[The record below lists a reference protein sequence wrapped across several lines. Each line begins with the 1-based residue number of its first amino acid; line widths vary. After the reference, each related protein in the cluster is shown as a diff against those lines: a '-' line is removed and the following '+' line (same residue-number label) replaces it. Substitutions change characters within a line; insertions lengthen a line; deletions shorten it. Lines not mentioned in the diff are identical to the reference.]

1 MIWFRWLH
9 KGLLNRKTRLISDKE
24 LYDYIVSLIKKA
36 TSDIR
41 ISSPWIYNCDHI
53 LDELVAAGGRGVKI
67 SVVMRQPNNDLSD
80 KRNYQDKL
88 NAIGKL
94 KEAKADIIFDPYV
107 HEKVVISDGKE
118 MIVSSANLVGTSLT
132 RNGESGTYTNDPQ
145 EIEKYQLRLAKKYSK
160 KPVQQR
166 QNVANIIRKPAIVA
180 VIAIVVIITGIAVF
194 LSLNPSYEDKAREFE
209 PNKMPSVLHVPR
221 ETVSSLLSKKPLNQI
236 VTVTGSVLN
245 APEDYTAKTTGNVF
259 QQFYITDGS
268 KQIKVFCSK
277 DTGLKLTKNDGVEV
291 TGKFILFANEYEV
304 ADLLCSAVNKK

>member
-9 KGLLNRKTRLISDKE
+9 KGFLNRKTRLISDKE

-94 KEAKADIIFDPYV
+94 KEAKADIIFDSYV

-132 RNGESGTYTNDPQ
+132 RNGESGTHTNDPQ

-166 QNVANIIRKPAIVA
+166 QNIANIIRKPAIVA

-194 LSLNPSYEDKAREFE
+194 LSLNPSY
-209 PNKMPSVLHVPR
+209 
-221 ETVSSLLSKKPLNQI
+221 TVSPLLSKKPLNQI

>member
-1 MIWFRWLH
+1 MLA
-9 KGLLNRKTRLISDKE
+9 KTRLISDKE

-36 TSDIR
+36 TSGIW

-53 LDELVAAGGRGVKI
+53 LDELVAAGGRGAKI
-67 SVVMRQPNNDLSD
+67 SVVMRQPDNDLSD
-80 KRNYQDKL
+80 RNYQDKL

-132 RNGESGTYTNDPQ
+132 RNGESGTHTNDPQ

-166 QNVANIIRKPAIVA
+166 QNIANIIRKLAIVA
-180 VIAIVVIITGIAVF
+180 VIVIVVIITGIVVF
-194 LSLNPSYEDKAREFE
+194 LSLNPSY
-209 PNKMPSVLHVPR
+209 
-221 ETVSSLLSKKPLNQI
+221 TVSSLLSKKPLNQI

-245 APEDYTAKTTGNVF
+245 TPEDYTAKKGNVF

-277 DTGLKLTKNDGVEV
+277 DTELKLTKNDGVEV
-291 TGKFILFANEYEV
+291 TGKFKLFRNEYEV

>member
-53 LDELVAAGGRGVKI
+53 LDELVAAGGRGAKI

-80 KRNYQDKL
+80 RNYQDKL

-94 KEAKADIIFDPYV
+94 KEAKADIIFDSYV

-118 MIVSSANLVGTSLT
+118 MIVSSANLIGTSLT
-132 RNGESGTYTNDPQ
+132 RNGESGTHTNDPQ

-166 QNVANIIRKPAIVA
+166 QNIANIIRKPAIVA
-180 VIAIVVIITGIAVF
+180 VIAIVVIIIGIAVF
-194 LSLNPSYEDKAREFE
+194 LSLNSSYA
-209 PNKMPSVLHVPR
+209 
-221 ETVSSLLSKKPLNQI
+221 VSSLLSKKPLNQI

-245 APEDYTAKTTGNVF
+245 TPEDYTAKKTGNVF

>member
-1 MIWFRWLH
+1 MLA
-9 KGLLNRKTRLISDKE
+9 KTRLISDKE

-36 TSDIR
+36 TSDIW

-53 LDELVAAGGRGVKI
+53 LDELVAAGGRGAKI
-67 SVVMRQPNNDLSD
+67 SVVMRQPDNDLSD
-80 KRNYQDKL
+80 RNYQDKL
-88 NAIGKL
+88 NAVGKL

-132 RNGESGTYTNDPQ
+132 RNGESGTHTNDPQ
-145 EIEKYQLRLAKKYSK
+145 EIKKYQLRLAKKYSK
-160 KPVQQR
+160 KPAQQK
-166 QNVANIIRKPAIVA
+166 QNIANIIRKPAIVA

-194 LSLNPSYEDKAREFE
+194 LSLNPSY
-209 PNKMPSVLHVPR
+209 
-221 ETVSSLLSKKPLNQI
+221 TVSSLLSKKPLKQI

-245 APEDYTAKTTGNVF
+245 TPENYTAKTTGNVF

-277 DTGLKLTKNDGVEV
+277 DTESKLTKNDGVEV
-291 TGKFILFANEYEV
+291 TGKFILFGNEYEV

>member
-1 MIWFRWLH
+1 MH

-53 LDELVAAGGRGVKI
+53 LDELVAAGGRGAKI

-80 KRNYQDKL
+80 RNYQDKL

-94 KEAKADIIFDPYV
+94 KEAKADIIFDSYV

-118 MIVSSANLVGTSLT
+118 MIVSSANLIGTSLT
-132 RNGESGTYTNDPQ
+132 RNGESGTHTNDPQ

-166 QNVANIIRKPAIVA
+166 QNIANIIRKPAIVA

-194 LSLNPSYEDKAREFE
+194 LSLNPSY
-209 PNKMPSVLHVPR
+209 
-221 ETVSSLLSKKPLNQI
+221 TVSPLLSKKPLNQI

-245 APEDYTAKTTGNVF
+245 TPEDYTAKKTGNVF

>member
-53 LDELVAAGGRGVKI
+53 LDELVAAGGRGAKI

-94 KEAKADIIFDPYV
+94 KEAKADIIFDSYV

-132 RNGESGTYTNDPQ
+132 RNAESGTHTNDPQ

-166 QNVANIIRKPAIVA
+166 QNIANIIRKPAIVA

-194 LSLNPSYEDKAREFE
+194 LSLNPSY
-209 PNKMPSVLHVPR
+209 
-221 ETVSSLLSKKPLNQI
+221 TVSPLLSKKPLNQI

-245 APEDYTAKTTGNVF
+245 APEDYTAKKTGNVF

-291 TGKFILFANEYEV
+291 TGKFILFGNEYEV

>member
-24 LYDYIVSLIKKA
+24 LYDYIVSIIKKA

-80 KRNYQDKL
+80 KKNYQDKL

-118 MIVSSANLVGTSLT
+118 MIVSSANLIGTSLT

-166 QNVANIIRKPAIVA
+166 QNIDNIIRKPAIVA

-194 LSLNPSYEDKAREFE
+194 LSLNPSY
-209 PNKMPSVLHVPR
+209 
-221 ETVSSLLSKKPLNQI
+221 TVSSLLSKKPLNQI
-236 VTVTGSVLN
+236 VTVTGSV
-245 APEDYTAKTTGNVF
+245 
-259 QQFYITDGS
+259 
-268 KQIKVFCSK
+268 
-277 DTGLKLTKNDGVEV
+277 
-291 TGKFILFANEYEV
+291 
-304 ADLLCSAVNKK
+304 

>member
-80 KRNYQDKL
+80 KKNYQDKL

-94 KEAKADIIFDPYV
+94 KEAKADIIFDSYV

-118 MIVSSANLVGTSLT
+118 MIVSSANLIGTSLT
-132 RNGESGTYTNDPQ
+132 RNGESGTHTNDPQ

-166 QNVANIIRKPAIVA
+166 QNIANIIGKPAIVA

-194 LSLNPSYEDKAREFE
+194 LSLNPSY
-209 PNKMPSVLHVPR
+209 
-221 ETVSSLLSKKPLNQI
+221 TVSSLLSKKPLNQI

-245 APEDYTAKTTGNVF
+245 TPEDYTAKKTGNVF

>member
-118 MIVSSANLVGTSLT
+118 MIVSSANLIGTSLT
-132 RNGESGTYTNDPQ
+132 RNGESGTHTNDPQ

-166 QNVANIIRKPAIVA
+166 QNIANIIRKPAIVA

-194 LSLNPSYEDKAREFE
+194 LSLNPSY
-209 PNKMPSVLHVPR
+209 
-221 ETVSSLLSKKPLNQI
+221 TVSPLLSKKPLNQI

-245 APEDYTAKTTGNVF
+245 APEDYTAKKTGNVF

-277 DTGLKLTKNDGVEV
+277 DTELKLTKNDGVEV
-291 TGKFILFANEYEV
+291 TGKFKLFRNEYEV
-304 ADLLCSAVNKK
+304 ADLSCSAVNKK

>member
-53 LDELVAAGGRGVKI
+53 LDELVAAGGRGAKI

-80 KRNYQDKL
+80 RNYQDKL

-94 KEAKADIIFDPYV
+94 KEAKADIIFDSYV

-166 QNVANIIRKPAIVA
+166 QNIDNIIRKPAIVA

-194 LSLNPSYEDKAREFE
+194 LSLNPSY
-209 PNKMPSVLHVPR
+209 
-221 ETVSSLLSKKPLNQI
+221 TVSSLLSKKPLNQI

-245 APEDYTAKTTGNVF
+245 TPEDYTAKKGNVF

-277 DTGLKLTKNDGVEV
+277 DTELKLTKNDGVEV
-291 TGKFILFANEYEV
+291 TGKFILFGNKYEV

>member
-67 SVVMRQPNNDLSD
+67 SVVMRQPNNDLGD
-80 KRNYQDKL
+80 RNYQDKL

-118 MIVSSANLVGTSLT
+118 MIVSSANLIGTSLT
-132 RNGESGTYTNDPQ
+132 RNGESGTHTNDPQ

-166 QNVANIIRKPAIVA
+166 QNIANIIRKPAIVA

-194 LSLNPSYEDKAREFE
+194 LSLNPSY
-209 PNKMPSVLHVPR
+209 
-221 ETVSSLLSKKPLNQI
+221 TVSPLLSKKPLNQI

-245 APEDYTAKTTGNVF
+245 APEDYTAKKTGKVF

-277 DTGLKLTKNDGVEV
+277 DTELKLTKNDGVEV
-291 TGKFILFANEYEV
+291 TGKFKLFRNEYEV
-304 ADLLCSAVNKK
+304 ADLSCSAVNKK

>member
-118 MIVSSANLVGTSLT
+118 MIVSSANLIGTSLT
-132 RNGESGTYTNDPQ
+132 RNGESGTHTNDPQ

-166 QNVANIIRKPAIVA
+166 QNIANIIRKPAIVA

-194 LSLNPSYEDKAREFE
+194 LSLNPSY
-209 PNKMPSVLHVPR
+209 
-221 ETVSSLLSKKPLNQI
+221 TVSPLLSKKPLNQI

-245 APEDYTAKTTGNVF
+245 APEDYTAKKTGNVF

-291 TGKFILFANEYEV
+291 TGKFILFGNEPLPGFQWV
-304 ADLLCSAVNKK
+304 PPTSCV

>member
-67 SVVMRQPNNDLSD
+67 SVVMRHPDNDLSD

-118 MIVSSANLVGTSLT
+118 MIVSSANLIGTSLT
-132 RNGESGTYTNDPQ
+132 RNGESGTHTNDPQ

-160 KPVQQR
+160 KPAQQR
-166 QNVANIIRKPAIVA
+166 QNIANIIRKPAMVA

-194 LSLNPSYEDKAREFE
+194 LSLNPSY
-209 PNKMPSVLHVPR
+209 
-221 ETVSSLLSKKPLNQI
+221 TVSSLLSKKPLNQI

-245 APEDYTAKTTGNVF
+245 TPEDYTAKKGNVF
-259 QQFYITDGS
+259 QQFYVTDGS

-277 DTGLKLTKNDGVEV
+277 DTELKLTKNDGVEV
-291 TGKFILFANEYEV
+291 TGKFILFGNEYEV
-304 ADLLCSAVNKK
+304 KDLLCSAVNKK

>member
-1 MIWFRWLH
+1 MIWFRWLY
-9 KGLLNRKTRLISDKE
+9 KGLLNRKTKLISDKE

-36 TSDIR
+36 MSDIR

-53 LDELVAAGGRGVKI
+53 LDELFAAGGRGVKI
-67 SVVMRQPNNDLSD
+67 SVVMRQPINDLGD
-80 KRNYQDKL
+80 KSYQDKL

-118 MIVSSANLVGTSLT
+118 MIVSSANLIGTSLT
-132 RNGESGTYTNDPQ
+132 RNGESGTHTNDPQ

-166 QNVANIIRKPAIVA
+166 QNIANIIRKPAIVT
-180 VIAIVVIITGIAVF
+180 VIVIVVIITGVAVF
-194 LSLNPSYEDKAREFE
+194 LSLNPSY
-209 PNKMPSVLHVPR
+209 
-221 ETVSSLLSKKPLNQI
+221 TVSSLLSKKPLNQI

-245 APEDYTAKTTGNVF
+245 TPEDYTAKKGNVF

-277 DTGLKLTKNDGVEV
+277 DTELKLTKNDGVEV
-291 TGKFILFANEYEV
+291 TGKFILFGNEYEV
-304 ADLLCSAVNKK
+304 ADLLCSAINKK

>member
-118 MIVSSANLVGTSLT
+118 MIVSSANLIGTSLT
-132 RNGESGTYTNDPQ
+132 RNGESGTHTNDPQ

-166 QNVANIIRKPAIVA
+166 QNIANIIRKPAIVA

-194 LSLNPSYEDKAREFE
+194 LSLNPSY
-209 PNKMPSVLHVPR
+209 
-221 ETVSSLLSKKPLNQI
+221 TVSPLLSKKPLNQI

-245 APEDYTAKTTGNVF
+245 TPKDYTAKTTGNVF

-291 TGKFILFANEYEV
+291 TGKFILFGNEYEV

>member
-36 TSDIR
+36 TRDIR

-67 SVVMRQPNNDLSD
+67 SLVMRQPNNDLGD
-80 KRNYQDKL
+80 RNYQDKL

-132 RNGESGTYTNDPQ
+132 RNGESGTHTNDPQ

-166 QNVANIIRKPAIVA
+166 QNIANIIRKPAIVS

-194 LSLNPSYEDKAREFE
+194 LSLNPSY
-209 PNKMPSVLHVPR
+209 
-221 ETVSSLLSKKPLNQI
+221 TVSSLLSKKPLKQI

-245 APEDYTAKTTGNVF
+245 TPEDYTAKTTGNVF

-277 DTGLKLTKNDGVEV
+277 DTELKLTKNDGVEV
-291 TGKFILFANEYEV
+291 TGKFILFGNEYEV

>member
-80 KRNYQDKL
+80 KKNYQDKL

-118 MIVSSANLVGTSLT
+118 MIVSSANLIGTSLT
-132 RNGESGTYTNDPQ
+132 RNGESGTHTNDPQ

-166 QNVANIIRKPAIVA
+166 QNIANIIRKPAIVA

-194 LSLNPSYEDKAREFE
+194 LSLNPSYEDKARE
-209 PNKMPSVLHVPR
+209 
-221 ETVSSLLSKKPLNQI
+221 TVSSLLSKKPLNQI

-245 APEDYTAKTTGNVF
+245 TPEDYTAKKTGNVF

-277 DTGLKLTKNDGVEV
+277 DTELKLTKNDGVEV

>member
-1 MIWFRWLH
+1 MY
-9 KGLLNRKTRLISDKE
+9 KGLLNRKTKLISDKE

-36 TSDIR
+36 MSDIR

-53 LDELVAAGGRGVKI
+53 LDELFAAGGRGVKI
-67 SVVMRQPNNDLSD
+67 SVVMRQPINDLGD
-80 KRNYQDKL
+80 KSYQDKL

-118 MIVSSANLVGTSLT
+118 MIVSSANLIGTSLT
-132 RNGESGTYTNDPQ
+132 RNGESGTHTNDPQ

-160 KPVQQR
+160 KLVQQR
-166 QNVANIIRKPAIVA
+166 QNIANIIRKPAIVA
-180 VIAIVVIITGIAVF
+180 VIVIVVIITGVAVF
-194 LSLNPSYEDKAREFE
+194 LSLNPSY
-209 PNKMPSVLHVPR
+209 
-221 ETVSSLLSKKPLNQI
+221 TVSSLLSKKPLNQI

-245 APEDYTAKTTGNVF
+245 TPKDYTAKTGNVF

-277 DTGLKLTKNDGVEV
+277 DTELKLTKNDGVEV
-291 TGKFILFANEYEV
+291 TGKFILFGNEYEV
-304 ADLLCSAVNKK
+304 ADLLCSAINKK

>member
-53 LDELVAAGGRGVKI
+53 LDELVAAGGRGAKI

-80 KRNYQDKL
+80 RNYQDKL

-94 KEAKADIIFDPYV
+94 KEAKADIIFDSYV

-194 LSLNPSYEDKAREFE
+194 LSLNPSEDPLQRLPTSGLKPLAY
-209 PNKMPSVLHVPR
+209 
-221 ETVSSLLSKKPLNQI
+221 TVSSLLSKKPLNQI

-245 APEDYTAKTTGNVF
+245 TPKDYTAKTTGNVF

-277 DTGLKLTKNDGVEV
+277 DTELKLTKNDGVEV

-304 ADLLCSAVNKK
+304 ADLSCSAVNKK

>member
-1 MIWFRWLH
+1 MLA
-9 KGLLNRKTRLISDKE
+9 KTRLISDKE

-36 TSDIR
+36 TSDIG

-80 KRNYQDKL
+80 KNYKNYQDKL

-118 MIVSSANLVGTSLT
+118 MIVSSANLIGTSLT
-132 RNGESGTYTNDPQ
+132 RNGESGTHTNDPQ

-166 QNVANIIRKPAIVA
+166 QNIANIIRKPAIGSGVGGTFGLSFKLFDPVVVHLVQGQFDNRERYRVISGIQVIFGSTLQEWQRGHISTPIGGGTGGVKSSKRVQG
-180 VIAIVVIITGIAVF
+180 VIAFG
-194 LSLNPSYEDKAREFE
+194 
-209 PNKMPSVLHVPR
+209 
-221 ETVSSLLSKKPLNQI
+221 
-236 VTVTGSVLN
+236 G
-245 APEDYTAKTTGNVF
+245 G
-259 QQFYITDGS
+259 
-268 KQIKVFCSK
+268 
-277 DTGLKLTKNDGVEV
+277 GL
-291 TGKFILFANEYEV
+291 
-304 ADLLCSAVNKK
+304 

>member
-53 LDELVAAGGRGVKI
+53 LDELVAAGGRGAKI

-94 KEAKADIIFDPYV
+94 KEAKADIIFDSYV

-166 QNVANIIRKPAIVA
+166 QNIANIIRKPAIVA

-194 LSLNPSYEDKAREFE
+194 LSLNPSY
-209 PNKMPSVLHVPR
+209 
-221 ETVSSLLSKKPLNQI
+221 TVSPLLSKKPLNQI

-245 APEDYTAKTTGNVF
+245 TPKDYTAKTTGNVF

-291 TGKFILFANEYEV
+291 TGKFILFGNEPLPGFQWV
-304 ADLLCSAVNKK
+304 PPTSCV

>member
-53 LDELVAAGGRGVKI
+53 LDELVAAGGRGAKI

-80 KRNYQDKL
+80 RNYQDKL

-94 KEAKADIIFDPYV
+94 KEAKADIIFDSYV

-118 MIVSSANLVGTSLT
+118 MIVSSANLIGTSLT
-132 RNGESGTYTNDPQ
+132 RNGESGTHTNDPQ

-166 QNVANIIRKPAIVA
+166 QNIANIIGKPAIVA
-180 VIAIVVIITGIAVF
+180 VIAIVVIIIGIAVF
-194 LSLNPSYEDKAREFE
+194 LSLNSSYA
-209 PNKMPSVLHVPR
+209 
-221 ETVSSLLSKKPLNQI
+221 VSSLLSKKPLNQI

-245 APEDYTAKTTGNVF
+245 APEDYTAKKTGNVF